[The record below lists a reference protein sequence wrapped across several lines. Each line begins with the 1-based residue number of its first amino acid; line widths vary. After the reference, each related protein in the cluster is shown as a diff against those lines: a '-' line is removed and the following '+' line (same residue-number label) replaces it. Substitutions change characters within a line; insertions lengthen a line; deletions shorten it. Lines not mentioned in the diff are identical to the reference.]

1 MCCKFHPGRS
11 LRSFHA
17 LAEGEKLQKVIFV
30 KIFAGSGG
38 KDVIFSSSSSF
49 FLHCIKTLIC
59 GDFSEE

>member
-49 FLHCIKTLIC
+49 FYTVLKH
-59 GDFSEE
+59 